1 MLIKKIGIIS
11 LFVAFF
17 VLLNSCNDKPTGIGA
32 ELLPSNAEIKTI
44 TTSDTILITGNVV
57 YAGKIET
64 HNRGVILVGNYA
76 DESAAPILRYAF
88 VPDTLAYLTANDI
101 DSVILTLYP
110 ERYALGD
117 TINGYYGFDI
127 YKVNRRWSL
136 DTTNWDSLFVSPK
149 NYFDN
154 TPIASYEGRLKL
166 GDTMNP
172 VSINLPAD
180 LIVDWFRTVEIFD
193 NTGKKV
199 KDSVIPHWGIAL
211 VPKANSNVVYSFG
224 AQGSAA
230 NKYSV
235 IKVKYRGRIATD
247 TICYLYSGIDKGFF
261 KQNFVND
268 GSIVIQNG
276 VNLWSKLQ
284 FDVSMIPKNAG
295 IHKAQLEMFL
305 DSANSFHG
313 NFPLDTVIQGLLFKD
328 DAMKSIFYD
337 YSAVKDPT
345 SNLYRFPSITSA
357 IQKWNQNTGKGEL
370 IITPYSMINLS
381 YQLDKLT
388 FYGPNCS
395 DTTKRPIL
403 RIIYSTIKT
412 SK

>member
-1 MLIKKIGIIS
+1 MLIKKIGIATFF
-11 LFVAFF
+11 LAFI

-44 TTSDTILITGNVV
+44 TTTDTMLITGNVV

-64 HNRGVILVGNYA
+64 HNRGVFLVGKYLDNN
-76 DESAAPILRYAF
+76 AAPILRYAF
-88 VPDTLAYLTANDI
+88 VPDSLSYLTKDDI

-110 ERYALGD
+110 ERYAIGD
-117 TINGYYGFDI
+117 TNNGYFGFDI

-149 NYFDN
+149 NYFDD
-154 TPIASYEGRLKL
+154 TPIASYEGRIKL
-166 GDTMNP
+166 SDTLDP
-172 VSINLPAD
+172 VSINLPAE
-180 LIVDWFRTVEIFD
+180 LIVDWFKTVSVLD
-193 NTGKKV
+193 STGTNL

-211 VPKANSNVVYSFG
+211 VPKANTNIVYSFG
-224 AQGSAA
+224 SQGSAT

-235 IKVKYRGRIATD
+235 IRVKYRGKIAKD
-247 TICYLYSGIDKGFF
+247 TICYLYSGIDKGFL
-261 KQNFVND
+261 KQNIVND
-268 GSIVIQNG
+268 GNIVIQNG
-276 VNLWSKLQ
+276 ANLWSKLQ
-284 FDVSMIPKNAG
+284 FDISMIPKNAG
-295 IHKAQLEMFL
+295 IHKAQLDLYL
-305 DSANSFHG
+305 DSANSYHG

-328 DAMKSIFYD
+328 YDLKSIQYD

-357 IQKWNQNTGKGEL
+357 IQKWNQTTGKGEI
-370 IITPYSMINLS
+370 IITPYSMVNLS

-388 FYGPNCS
+388 FYGPNYPDIS
-395 DTTKRPIL
+395 KRPVL
-403 RIIYSTIKT
+403 KIIYSTIKS